1 MNIWC
6 IL

>member
-6 IL
+6 